1 MIKNNHNQFVST
13 PNWFTSVVKEEPKQ
27 QQVVQ
32 IITSNS
38 ANSPVY
44 NEGIQQNE
52 MFLNIY
58 NKSLIRQNTISSADL
73 MFDGKAISIN
83 PETLG
88 QTVVD
93 ELWGST
99 TYLEIIP
106 NSLLTITTSYDYSAK
121 YGIAFYDLSKKP
133 IKVIPVAEDTQKI
146 IVPANTRYFRAC
158 SKNVDYVFNAVYM
171 KPASYTPELLAT
183 IYNGDLNSFTELVQ
197 PFQESITL
205 YSKPLS
211 NLSLV
216 VDDPL
221 KLEIDSNGN
230 LHININNL
238 TSGLGNYVTTTS
250 EPQDVR
256 GIKTF
261 EKGIGI
267 GDYMIV
273 PDTSNDAIKIVHKD
287 KSKLGNLYT
296 TGWLSALGAG
306 SNGSSGGASAN
317 ALYQLTDVLDDNGSV
332 LGAKEGSILKYDGTH
347 WYGAED
353 EGLDIQRLQKYL
365 SDNQYI
371 TLNKA
376 DSLFLTPEE
385 ADELFLTQDD
395 GDARYLIKE
404 IFSKI
409 FTAYDTDGNIVDI
422 TSDDSIINQISVN
435 YDFWSKG
442 FVSALGK
449 QKDSTYIGGATALYQ
464 LTDVLS
470 DNDTVMGAK
479 EGAVL
484 VYNGTHWYA
493 DENAKF
499 DTNLLQTY
507 LNNNQYLNIFKADT
521 LYLNKTKDDRSSG
534 FIASDK
540 GIEIGNFNS
549 GLIGGSGAKIYKDVH
564 DKTVLEIDKIYGR
577 EELIIPKITYNC
589 TDIVTGETAQ
599 TFAFGEVKEVT
610 TNDDGTGTISL
621 ELLEDEYGTV
631 HENDICRGVFHF
643 IDGNATEY
651 SIDANGFHQ
660 YSGFST
666 TYFTPTTITIN
677 EAGRMEFVYSLQ
689 EGTAIHPCKGMKFY
703 AYGNFF
709 DKNRQS
715 IVYHTRE
722 YTRMLTGVDQW
733 VIEPDKHIAKQD
745 GNLDQLQIGGQ
756 KMEGYSS
763 FQKNV
768 YLTGSVIE
776 FTPQQKIELK
786 GEGAYAVSLSTYVGT
801 LRFNEKGELNEER
814 HTEQELEYYLR
825 TTIQATRGTTELFYS
840 DDIVPNAFSAAIN
853 PVGCT
858 AILVNGT
865 IFVTSIHEGVEYAY
879 VEVDVSCE
887 GYTTYHLN
895 YEIKSTKD
903 GISPLTLVSSYTSV
917 TRNSLGA
924 YEPSNILIRCIR
936 GKSEEKAHLAVF
948 GTKQDDT
955 KVRLSLDDYETYASS
970 WDFNLES
977 VSSYDFKSMTFR
989 VYSNGLPN
997 YPTVEEDYNTIA
1009 DAEVGVNFVSD
1020 GVEGPM
1026 PRNCGKF
1033 DITKHYYYTHEFR
1046 DFVWN
1051 NSTSSAKVYIR
1062 KSRYATVGD
1071 EEGAICG
1078 VDVTDTDY
1086 WEEVPRETLTAIDT
1100 ALIDTAN
1107 IAGFMF
1113 RNGKMVSQET
1123 GSDPLNEQSNL
1134 ILDGKNGIITAQKGV
1149 FKGDLYGRTVSFE
1162 ALSIDE
1168 NGVYLLPEIKGRY
1181 GMFYIENAVST
1192 SSDAIKKT
1200 YKAFGTKDNGDRI
1213 VAITGATSST
1223 SGQEFSIVNQET
1235 LILFSTRDAV
1245 GDYWAATKIPYW
1257 IFGREFSDSVANIQE
1272 INTEDEA
1279 IKTDVLYIITG

>member
-44 NEGIQQNE
+44 DEGIQQNE

-158 SKNVDYVFNAVYM
+158 SKNIDYIFNAVYM

-306 SNGSSGGASAN
+306 SNGSSGGAGAN

-332 LGAKEGSILKYDGTH
+332 L
-347 WYGAED
+347 
-353 EGLDIQRLQKYL
+353 
-365 SDNQYI
+365 
-371 TLNKA
+371 
-376 DSLFLTPEE
+376 
-385 ADELFLTQDD
+385 
-395 GDARYLIKE
+395 
-404 IFSKI
+404 
-409 FTAYDTDGNIVDI
+409 
-422 TSDDSIINQISVN
+422 
-435 YDFWSKG
+435 
-442 FVSALGK
+442 
-449 QKDSTYIGGATALYQ
+449 
-464 LTDVLS
+464 
-470 DNDTVMGAK
+470 GAK

-540 GIEIGNFNS
+540 GIEVGNFNS
-549 GLIGGSGAKIYKDVH
+549 GLIGGSGAKIYKDVN

-589 TDIVTGETAQ
+589 TDIITGETAQ

-610 TNDDGTGTISL
+610 TNNDGTGTVSL

-631 HENDICRGVFHF
+631 HKNDICRGIFHF

-677 EAGRMEFVYSLQ
+677 EAGSMEFTYTLQ
-689 EGTAIHPCKGMKFY
+689 EGTTTHPCKGMKFY

-715 IVYHTRE
+715 ITYHTRE
-722 YTRMLTGVDQW
+722 YTRILAGVDQW
-733 VIEPDKHIAKQD
+733 VIDPDKHIVKQD

-768 YLTGSVIE
+768 YLTGSVIQ
-776 FTPQQKIELK
+776 FTPQQQIELK
-786 GEGAYAVSLSTYVGT
+786 GEGAYSASLSSYVGT
-801 LRFNEKGELNEER
+801 LRFNDKGELDEER

-825 TTIQATRGTTELFYS
+825 TTIQATRGTTELFFS
-840 DDIVPNAFSAAIN
+840 ETIAANAFSASIN
-853 PVGCT
+853 PVGCEAT
-858 AILVNGT
+858 LVNGT
-865 IFVTSIHEGVEYAY
+865 IFVTAMTEGVDYAY

-887 GYTTYHLN
+887 GNATYHLF
-895 YEIKSTKD
+895 YEIKTTKD

-955 KVRLSLDDYETYASS
+955 KIRLELDDYETYASS

-989 VYSNGLPN
+989 VYSNGLPD
-997 YPTVEEDYNTIA
+997 YPTVEEDYNTVA

-1071 EEGAICG
+1071 VKGAICG

-1149 FKGDLYGRTVSFE
+1149 FKGDLYGKTVSFE
-1162 ALSIDE
+1162 ALSVDE

-1181 GMFYIENAVST
+1181 GMFYIENAVTT
-1192 SSDAIKKT
+1192 SSNVIKKT